1 MGMFR
6 FYDFIFPLLI
16 FVSDVSIVLG
26 KVAHR
31 LCNLV
36 HCCRAAIGAMASE
49 PYCRSMLDRPSD
61 EDVSRQILGV
71 FMRHRIPAT
80 GTLQRNYF
88 FEVRDGDF
96 QRGINKAVAN
106 NWITIDLRNRSG
118 QGERGLSARCRHGE
132 AFHKKNYS
140 AHKRTKH
147 EMSLP
152 GHSKA
157 VEILPEGTRE
167 IFLNRVG
174 AQLRRRG
181 IYRMTEQDVR
191 DAVASSLSGLFF
203 PNGATS

>member
-1 MGMFR
+1 MGRFR

-61 EDVSRQILGV
+61 EDISRQILGV
-71 FMRHRIPAT
+71 FMRYRIPAT

-106 NWITIDLRNRSG
+106 NWITIDLRNRYRYQLTTTG
-118 QGERGLSARCRHGE
+118 YTVG
-132 AFHKKNYS
+132 
-140 AHKRTKH
+140 
-147 EMSLP
+147 
-152 GHSKA
+152 
-157 VEILPEGTRE
+157 
-167 IFLNRVG
+167 RVIDPVLG
-174 AQLRRRG
+174 A
-181 IYRMTEQDVR
+181 
-191 DAVASSLSGLFF
+191 
-203 PNGATS
+203 